1 MSHVPPIEPSDSARE
16 ERPRRSERPRP
27 SYGEY
32 APPPAGPAVAPT
44 SHVSDSPRPNA
55 ESTPFAASHYSPSD
69 PAFHNP
75 PPARPKGLGVAALV
89 VAMVGLVFSVALSI
103 FSGLAFAPLA
113 TQALTPGGTLDP
125 NALDPNDPAVGT
137 FGMLGI
143 FFFFGGSVL
152 GIWALVQGILATV
165 KKRGRGFGITA
176 IALAAATP
184 VICFVLFYVV
194 AFASAPELLGISG

>member
-1 MSHVPPIEPSDSARE
+1 VSHVPPIEPSDSPRE
-16 ERPRRSERPRP
+16 ERPRRNERPRP

-32 APPPAGPAVAPT
+32 APPAAAPSVPPT
-44 SHVSDSPRPNA
+44 SDVPESPTSKIEA
-55 ESTPFAASHYSPSD
+55 TPFAASNFSQSD

-75 PPARPKGLGVAALV
+75 PPANPKGLGVVALIVAA
-89 VAMVGLVFSVALSI
+89 VALVFSVVLSV

-113 TQALTPGGTLDP
+113 SQAISPGGTIDQS
-125 NALDPNDPAVGT
+125 ALDPNDPGVGV
-137 FGMLGI
+137 FGMLGMV
-143 FFFFGGSVL
+143 FFFGGSAL

-176 IALAAATP
+176 IALAVATP